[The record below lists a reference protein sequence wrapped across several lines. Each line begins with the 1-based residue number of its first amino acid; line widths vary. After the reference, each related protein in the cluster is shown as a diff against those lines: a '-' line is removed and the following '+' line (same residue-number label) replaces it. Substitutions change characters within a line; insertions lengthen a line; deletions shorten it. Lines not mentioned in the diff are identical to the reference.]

1 LGKAEVVKSFRI
13 YSAFVVALVISEPGF
28 AQKLV
33 DPNSVAPEF
42 RALAEQRRAEQ
53 LALNQCKKKAN
64 DAKVVPR
71 DRAAFINDCLDKNKQ
86 DRK

>member
-1 LGKAEVVKSFRI
+1 MRSFRI

-28 AQKLV
+28 AQTLI

-53 LALNQCKKKAN
+53 LALNQCTKKAN

-86 DRK
+86 ARE